1 MTDVVAPEQ
10 QPPVEPPELPP
21 IEPPR
26 PHTVRL
32 IDHDD
37 LKRSRLTV
45 LVRAFLVL
53 PHLIWLTLYASV
65 AVFVALA
72 NWIVTLIKG
81 RSPQRMHRWLVRY
94 LRYTVYVY
102 SYLYVLAN
110 PYPPFHGDQ
119 RSYTIDLQVEGPDD
133 QSRLVTAFR
142 IVLVIP
148 AFVLGWVLSQ
158 VLQVIALI
166 AWVIAIFL
174 GRTPRGMEQLGL
186 YCLRYQTQV
195 YAYLFVVTDRYP
207 STAGN

>member
-1 MTDVVAPEQ
+1 MTDVVVTEE
-10 QPPVEPPELPP
+10 QPPPEPPQLPP
-21 IEPPR
+21 VEPPR

-53 PHLIWLTLYASV
+53 PHLIWLTLYAGV
-65 AVFVALA
+65 ALFVALA

-133 QSRLVTAFR
+133 QRRLVTAFLL
-142 IVLVIP
+142 VLVIP
-148 AFVLGWVLSQ
+148 AFVLSWVLSQ
-158 VLQVIALI
+158 VLQVIALL

-174 GRTPRGMEQLGL
+174 GRIPRGMEQLGL

-195 YAYLFVVTDRYP
+195 YAYLLVVTERYP
-207 STAGN
+207 TTAGI

>member
-21 IEPPR
+21 VEPPR

-133 QSRLVTAFR
+133 QGRLVTAFR
-142 IVLVIP
+142 LVLVIP

-158 VLQVIALI
+158 VLQVIALL

-195 YAYLFVVTDRYP
+195 YAYLLVVTDRYP

>member
-1 MTDVVAPEQ
+1 MTDVVAQEEQPSPEPRQ
-10 QPPVEPPELPP
+10 LPPV
-21 IEPPR
+21 EPPR

-53 PHLIWLTLYASV
+53 PHLIWLTLYAGV

-81 RSPQRMHRWLVRY
+81 RSPQRMHRWLVRF

-133 QSRLVTAFR
+133 QRRLVTAFR
-142 IVLVIP
+142 LVLVIP
-148 AFVLGWVLSQ
+148 AFVLSWVLSQ
-158 VLQVIALI
+158 VLQVIALL

-174 GRTPRGMEQLGL
+174 GRIPRGMEQLGL

-195 YAYLFVVTDRYP
+195 YAYLLVVTDRYP

>member
-53 PHLIWLTLYASV
+53 PHLIWLTLYAGV

-81 RSPQRMHRWLVRY
+81 RSPQRMHLWLVRY

-119 RSYTIDLQVEGPDD
+119 RSYTIDLQVEGPDE
-133 QSRLVTAFR
+133 QRRLVTAFR
-142 IVLVIP
+142 LVLVIP

-174 GRTPRGMEQLGL
+174 GRIPRGMEQLGL

-195 YAYLFVVTDRYP
+195 YAYLLVVTDRYP

>member
-1 MTDVVAPEQ
+1 MTDVVVTEE
-10 QPPVEPPELPP
+10 QPPPEPPQLPP
-21 IEPPR
+21 VEPPR

-37 LKRSRLTV
+37 LRRSRLTV

-53 PHLIWLTLYASV
+53 PHLIWLTLYGSV

-133 QSRLVTAFR
+133 QRRLVTAFR
-142 IVLVIP
+142 LVLVIP
-148 AFVLGWVLSQ
+148 AFVLSWVLSQ
-158 VLQVIALI
+158 VLQVIALL

-174 GRTPRGMEQLGL
+174 GRIPRGMEQLGL

-195 YAYLFVVTDRYP
+195 YAYLLVVTERYP

>member
-1 MTDVVAPEQ
+1 MTDVVAQEEQPSPEPPQ
-10 QPPVEPPELPP
+10 LPPV
-21 IEPPR
+21 EPPR

-65 AVFVALA
+65 ALFVALA

-133 QSRLVTAFR
+133 QRRLVTAFR
-142 IVLVIP
+142 LVLVIP
-148 AFVLGWVLSQ
+148 AFVLSWVLSQ
-158 VLQVIALI
+158 VLQVIALL

-174 GRTPRGMEQLGL
+174 GRIPRGMEQLGL

-195 YAYLFVVTDRYP
+195 YAYLLVVTDRYP
-207 STAGN
+207 TTAGN

>member
-1 MTDVVAPEQ
+1 MTDVVVTEE
-10 QPPVEPPELPP
+10 QPPPEPPQLPP
-21 IEPPR
+21 VEPPR

-53 PHLIWLTLYASV
+53 PHLIWLTLYASI

-81 RSPQRMHRWLVRY
+81 RSPQRMHRWLVRF

-133 QSRLVTAFR
+133 QRRLVTAFR
-142 IVLVIP
+142 LVLVIP
-148 AFVLGWVLSQ
+148 AFVLSWVLSQ
-158 VLQVIALI
+158 VLQVIGLL

-174 GRTPRGMEQLGL
+174 GRIPRGMEQLGL

-195 YAYLFVVTDRYP
+195 YAYLLVVTERYP

>member
-1 MTDVVAPEQ
+1 MTGVVAPEQ
-10 QPPVEPPELPP
+10 QPSLEPPELPP
-21 IEPPR
+21 VEPPR

-102 SYLYVLAN
+102 SSLYVLAN

-133 QSRLVTAFR
+133 QSRLVTGFR
-142 IVLVIP
+142 LNGL
-148 AFVLGWVLSQ
+148 ATTS
-158 VLQVIALI
+158 
-166 AWVIAIFL
+166 
-174 GRTPRGMEQLGL
+174 TPQSNVAAANR
-186 YCLRYQTQV
+186 
-195 YAYLFVVTDRYP
+195 
-207 STAGN
+207 

>member
-1 MTDVVAPEQ
+1 MTDVVVTEE
-10 QPPVEPPELPP
+10 QPPPEPPQLPP
-21 IEPPR
+21 VEPPR

-37 LKRSRLTV
+37 LRRSRPTV

-53 PHLIWLTLYASV
+53 PHLIWLTLYGSV

-81 RSPQRMHRWLVRY
+81 RSSQRMHRWLVRY

-110 PYPPFHGDQ
+110 PYPPFHGEQ

-133 QSRLVTAFR
+133 QRRLVTAFR
-142 IVLVIP
+142 LVLVIP
-148 AFVLGWVLSQ
+148 AFVLSWVLSQ
-158 VLQVIALI
+158 VLQVIALL

-174 GRTPRGMEQLGL
+174 GRIPRGMEQLGL

-195 YAYLFVVTDRYP
+195 YAYLLVVTDRYP

>member
-1 MTDVVAPEQ
+1 MTAVVVTEE
-10 QPPVEPPELPP
+10 QPPPEPPQLPP
-21 IEPPR
+21 VEPPR

-37 LKRSRLTV
+37 LRRSRLTV

-65 AVFVALA
+65 AFFVALA

-133 QSRLVTAFR
+133 QRRLVTAFR
-142 IVLVIP
+142 LVLVIP
-148 AFVLGWVLSQ
+148 AFVLSWVLSQ
-158 VLQVIALI
+158 VLQVIALL

-174 GRTPRGMEQLGL
+174 GRIPRGMEQLGL

-195 YAYLFVVTDRYP
+195 YAYLLVVTDRYP

>member
-1 MTDVVAPEQ
+1 MTDVVAQEEQPSPEPPQ
-10 QPPVEPPELPP
+10 LPPV
-21 IEPPR
+21 EPPR

-53 PHLIWLTLYASV
+53 PHLIWLTLYGSV

-81 RSPQRMHRWLVRY
+81 RPPQRMHRWLVRY

-133 QSRLVTAFR
+133 QRRLVTAFR
-142 IVLVIP
+142 LVLVIP
-148 AFVLGWVLSQ
+148 AFVLSWVLSQ
-158 VLQVIALI
+158 VLQVIALL

-174 GRTPRGMEQLGL
+174 GRIPRGMEQLGL

-195 YAYLFVVTDRYP
+195 YAYLLVVTDRYP
-207 STAGN
+207 TTAGN

>member
-53 PHLIWLTLYASV
+53 PHLIWLTLYAGV

-119 RSYTIDLQVEGPDD
+119 RSYTIDLQVEGPDE
-133 QSRLVTAFR
+133 QRRLVTAFR
-142 IVLVIP
+142 LVLVIP

-174 GRTPRGMEQLGL
+174 GRIPRGMEQLGL

-195 YAYLFVVTDRYP
+195 YAYLLVVTDRYP

>member
-1 MTDVVAPEQ
+1 MTDVVAQEEQPSPEPPQ
-10 QPPVEPPELPP
+10 LPPV
-21 IEPPR
+21 EPPR

-65 AVFVALA
+65 ALFVALA

-133 QSRLVTAFR
+133 QRRLVTAFLL
-142 IVLVIP
+142 VLVIP
-148 AFVLGWVLSQ
+148 AFVLSWVLSQ
-158 VLQVIALI
+158 VLQVIALL

-174 GRTPRGMEQLGL
+174 GRIPRGMEQLGL

-195 YAYLFVVTDRYP
+195 YAYLLVVTDRYP
-207 STAGN
+207 TTAGN

>member
-119 RSYTIDLQVEGPDD
+119 RSYTIDLQVEGPDE
-133 QSRLVTAFR
+133 QRRLVTAFR
-142 IVLVIP
+142 LVLVIP

-174 GRTPRGMEQLGL
+174 GRIPRGMEQLGL

-195 YAYLFVVTDRYP
+195 YAYLLVVTDRYP

>member
-1 MTDVVAPEQ
+1 MTDVVAQEEQRSPEPPQ
-10 QPPVEPPELPP
+10 LPPV
-21 IEPPR
+21 EPPR

-53 PHLIWLTLYASV
+53 PHLIWLTLYASI

-81 RSPQRMHRWLVRY
+81 RSPQRMHRWLVRF

-133 QSRLVTAFR
+133 QRRLVTAFLL
-142 IVLVIP
+142 VLVIP
-148 AFVLGWVLSQ
+148 AFVLSWVLSQ
-158 VLQVIALI
+158 VLQVIGLL

-174 GRTPRGMEQLGL
+174 GRIPRGMEQLGL

-195 YAYLFVVTDRYP
+195 YAYLLVVTDRYP
-207 STAGN
+207 TTAGN

>member
-10 QPPVEPPELPP
+10 QPPVEPPQLPP

-119 RSYTIDLQVEGPDD
+119 RSYTIDLQVEGPDE
-133 QSRLVTAFR
+133 QRRLVTAFR
-142 IVLVIP
+142 LVLVIP

-174 GRTPRGMEQLGL
+174 GRIPRGMEQLGL

-195 YAYLFVVTDRYP
+195 YAYLLVVTDRYP
-207 STAGN
+207 SMAGN

>member
-1 MTDVVAPEQ
+1 MTDVVAPDQ

-53 PHLIWLTLYASV
+53 PHLIWLTLYAGV

-119 RSYTIDLQVEGPDD
+119 RSYTIDLQVEGPDE
-133 QSRLVTAFR
+133 QRRLVTAFR
-142 IVLVIP
+142 LVLVIP

-174 GRTPRGMEQLGL
+174 GRIPRGMEQLGL

-195 YAYLFVVTDRYP
+195 YAYLLVVTDRYP

>member
-1 MTDVVAPEQ
+1 MTDVVAQEEQPSPEPPQ
-10 QPPVEPPELPP
+10 LPPV
-21 IEPPR
+21 EPPR

-65 AVFVALA
+65 ALFVALA

-102 SYLYVLAN
+102 SYLYVLAD

-133 QSRLVTAFR
+133 QRRLVTAFR
-142 IVLVIP
+142 LVLVIP
-148 AFVLGWVLSQ
+148 AFVLSWVLSQ
-158 VLQVIALI
+158 VLQVIALL

-174 GRTPRGMEQLGL
+174 GRIPRGMEQLGL

-195 YAYLFVVTDRYP
+195 YAYLLVVTDRYP

>member
-1 MTDVVAPEQ
+1 MTDVVAQEEQPSPEPPQ
-10 QPPVEPPELPP
+10 LPPV
-21 IEPPR
+21 EPPR

-37 LKRSRLTV
+37 LRRSRLTV

-65 AVFVALA
+65 ALFVALA

-81 RSPQRMHRWLVRY
+81 RSPQRMHRWLVRF

-133 QSRLVTAFR
+133 QRRLVTAFLL
-142 IVLVIP
+142 VLVIP
-148 AFVLGWVLSQ
+148 AFVLSWVLSQ
-158 VLQVIALI
+158 VLQVIGLL

-174 GRTPRGMEQLGL
+174 GRIPRGMEQLGL

-195 YAYLFVVTDRYP
+195 YAYLLVVTDRYP
-207 STAGN
+207 TTAGN

>member
-1 MTDVVAPEQ
+1 MTDVVAQEEQPSPEPPQ
-10 QPPVEPPELPP
+10 LPPV
-21 IEPPR
+21 EPPR

-65 AVFVALA
+65 ALFVALA
-72 NWIVTLIKG
+72 NWIVTLVKG

-133 QSRLVTAFR
+133 QRRLVTAFR
-142 IVLVIP
+142 LVLVIP
-148 AFVLGWVLSQ
+148 AFVLSWVLSQ
-158 VLQVIALI
+158 VLQVIALL

-174 GRTPRGMEQLGL
+174 GRIPRGMEQLGL

-195 YAYLFVVTDRYP
+195 YAYLLVVTDRYP
-207 STAGN
+207 TTAGN

>member
-10 QPPVEPPELPP
+10 QPPLEPPELPP
-21 IEPPR
+21 IEPRR

-45 LVRAFLVL
+45 LVRGFLVV

-65 AVFVALA
+65 ALFVALA

-81 RSPQRMHRWLVRY
+81 RSPQWMHRWLVRY

-102 SYLYVLAN
+102 SYLYVLAD

-133 QSRLVTAFR
+133 QRRLVTAFR
-142 IVLVIP
+142 LVLVIP

-158 VLQVIALI
+158 VLQVIALL
-166 AWVIAIFL
+166 AWVIAIFV
-174 GRTPRGMEQLGL
+174 GRIPRGMEQLGL

-195 YAYLFVVTDRYP
+195 YAYLLVVTDRYP

>member
-1 MTDVVAPEQ
+1 MTDVVVTEE
-10 QPPVEPPELPP
+10 QPPPEPPQLPP
-21 IEPPR
+21 VEPPR

-37 LKRSRLTV
+37 LRRSRLTV

-81 RSPQRMHRWLVRY
+81 QSSQRMHRWLVRY

-110 PYPPFHGDQ
+110 PYPPFHGEQ

-133 QSRLVTAFR
+133 QRRLVTAFR
-142 IVLVIP
+142 LVLVIP
-148 AFVLGWVLSQ
+148 AFVLSWVLSQ
-158 VLQVIALI
+158 VLQVIALL

-174 GRTPRGMEQLGL
+174 GRIPRGMEQLGL

-195 YAYLFVVTDRYP
+195 YAYLLVVTDRYP
-207 STAGN
+207 TTAGN

>member
-1 MTDVVAPEQ
+1 MTDVVAPEEQ
-10 QPPVEPPELPP
+10 PSPEPPQLPPV
-21 IEPPR
+21 EPPR

-65 AVFVALA
+65 ALFVALA

-81 RSPQRMHRWLVRY
+81 RSPQRMHRWLVRF

-133 QSRLVTAFR
+133 QRRLVTAFR
-142 IVLVIP
+142 LVLVIP
-148 AFVLGWVLSQ
+148 AFVLSWVLSQ
-158 VLQVIALI
+158 VLQVIALL

-174 GRTPRGMEQLGL
+174 GRIPRGMEQLGL

-195 YAYLFVVTDRYP
+195 YAYLLVVTDRYP
-207 STAGN
+207 TTAGN

>member
-1 MTDVVAPEQ
+1 MTDVVATEERPL
-10 QPPVEPPELPP
+10 PELPQLP
-21 IEPPR
+21 PVEPPR

-65 AVFVALA
+65 ALFVALA

-133 QSRLVTAFR
+133 QRRLVTAFR
-142 IVLVIP
+142 LVLVIP
-148 AFVLGWVLSQ
+148 AFVLSWVLSQ
-158 VLQVIALI
+158 VLQVIALL

-174 GRTPRGMEQLGL
+174 GRIPRGMEQLGL

-195 YAYLFVVTDRYP
+195 YAYLLVVTDRYP
-207 STAGN
+207 TTAGN

>member
-1 MTDVVAPEQ
+1 MTDVVAEEEQPSPEPPQ
-10 QPPVEPPELPP
+10 LPPV
-21 IEPPR
+21 EPPR

-45 LVRAFLVL
+45 LVRGFLVL

-102 SYLYVLAN
+102 SYLYVLAD

-133 QSRLVTAFR
+133 QRRLVTAFR
-142 IVLVIP
+142 LVLVIP
-148 AFVLGWVLSQ
+148 AFVLSWVLSQ
-158 VLQVIALI
+158 VLQVIALL

-174 GRTPRGMEQLGL
+174 GRIPRGMEQLGL

-195 YAYLFVVTDRYP
+195 YAYLLVVTDRYP
-207 STAGN
+207 TTAGN